1 LQVVTAI
8 VTALVIVFKK
18 VPAVLNRLSIRARL
32 YFSMVFSLLALT
44 LIGAMGYGA
53 LDHTRGTMKELLTQK
68 VPVMTDVGDLRTTLG
83 QVRRLEKDIIIS
95 GNNAVE
101 VAALRESWTKSLAAL
116 RAGLATLR
124 KAQANDAAY
133 VKGLDGVTSLLKQY
147 EDGIAPVLEQI
158 ERAQIDGAVAGA
170 YADRVK
176 VHMENAD
183 KLLSELVT
191 ASRAQMQAAQQG
203 LEDNTAMLAGW
214 LAAVLVLSL
223 AVLIPVTLFSVR
235 AISRSLARASAL
247 ADRISQGDL
256 SVDVD
261 VTAQDEVG
269 QLVQAMARMQESLRG
284 LVREVQSAGQ
294 SISLASSEIASGNQ
308 DLSERTEQTA
318 NNLQQ
323 AASSMAGLMDIAEK
337 SGASSRQANAFAST
351 AAEVAERGG
360 SVVSQVVRT
369 MDEINTS
376 SKKIADIIGVI
387 DGIAFQTNILALN
400 AAVEAARAG
409 EQGRGFAVVASEV
422 RGLAQRSAQAAKE
435 IRDLIGASVER
446 VQGGARLV
454 SDAGQTMDEIVKSV
468 RQVTGIMGEI
478 AASATAQGRGIGEI
492 SVSVQELDQMT
503 QQNAALVEQSAAA
516 SASLADQAQQLS
528 RAVSI
533 FKLSQPAPSVV
544 SQAVPIAIARERQ
557 QLLAA

>member
-1 LQVVTAI
+1 M
-8 VTALVIVFKK
+8 F
-18 VPAVLNRLSIRARL
+18 NRLSIRARL

-53 LDHTRGTMKELLTQK
+53 LDHTRGTMKQLLTQK
-68 VPVMTDVGDLRTTLG
+68 LPVLTDVGDLRTTLG
-83 QVRRLEKDIIIS
+83 QLRRLEKDIIIS

-116 RAGLATLR
+116 RSGMATLR
-124 KAQANDAAY
+124 QAQAADPDY
-133 VKGLDGVTSLLKQY
+133 VKGLDAVAGLLKQY

-176 VHMENAD
+176 AHMENAD
-183 KLLSELVT
+183 KSLSALVA
-191 ASRAQMQAAQQG
+191 ASRGQMQAAQQQ
-203 LEDNTAMLAGW
+203 LEDNTERLAGW

-247 ADRISQGDL
+247 ADRIAQGDL

-261 VTAQDEVG
+261 VSAHDEVG
-269 QLVQAMARMQESLRG
+269 QLVQAMARMQEALRG
-284 LVREVQSAGQ
+284 LVREVQQAGQ
-294 SISLASSEIASGNQ
+294 SITLASSEIASGNQ

-323 AASSMAGLMDIAEK
+323 AASSMAELMDIAEK
-337 SGASSRQANAFAST
+337 SGSSSRQANVFAST

-369 MDEINTS
+369 MDAINAS

-446 VQGGARLV
+446 VEGGARLV

-478 AASATAQGRGIGEI
+478 AASATEQGRGIGEI
-492 SVSVQELDQMT
+492 SVSVQQLDQMT

-528 RAVSI
+528 RAVSL
-533 FKLSQPAPSVV
+533 FKLSQPAPSAAHH
-544 SQAVPIAIARERQ
+544 AVPLAGARKPP

>member
-1 LQVVTAI
+1 
-8 VTALVIVFKK
+8 VF
-18 VPAVLNRLSIRARL
+18 NRLSIRARL

-53 LDHTRGTMKELLTQK
+53 LDHTRGTMKQLLTQK
-68 VPVMTDVGDLRTTLG
+68 LPVLTDVGDLRTTLG

-116 RAGLATLR
+116 RGGLATLR
-124 KAQANDAAY
+124 QAQAADPDY
-133 VKGLDGVTSLLKQY
+133 VKGLDTVAGLLKQY
-147 EDGIAPVLEQI
+147 EEGIAPVLEQI

-176 VHMENAD
+176 AHMENAD
-183 KLLSELVT
+183 KSLSALVA
-191 ASRAQMQAAQQG
+191 ASRSQMQAAQQG
-203 LEDNTAMLAGW
+203 LEDNTAKLAGW

-247 ADRISQGDL
+247 ADRIAQGDL

-261 VTAQDEVG
+261 VSAHDEVG

-284 LVREVQSAGQ
+284 LVREVQQAGQ
-294 SISLASSEIASGNQ
+294 SITLASSEIASGNQ

-323 AASSMAGLMDIAEK
+323 AASSMAELMDIAEK
-337 SGASSRQANAFAST
+337 SGSSSRQANVFAST

-478 AASATAQGRGIGEI
+478 AASATEQGRGIGEI
-492 SVSVQELDQMT
+492 SVSVQQLDQMT

-528 RAVSI
+528 RAVSL
-533 FKLSQPAPSVV
+533 FKLSQPAPGAAP
-544 SQAVPIAIARERQ
+544 QAVPVAQVRGRQ

>member
-1 LQVVTAI
+1 M
-8 VTALVIVFKK
+8 F
-18 VPAVLNRLSIRARL
+18 NRLSIRARL

-53 LDHTRGTMKELLTQK
+53 LDHTRGTMKQLLTQK
-68 VPVMTDVGDLRTTLG
+68 LPVLTDVGDLRTTLG
-83 QVRRLEKDIIIS
+83 QLRRLEKDIIIS

-116 RAGLATLR
+116 RSGMATLR
-124 KAQANDAAY
+124 QAQAADPDY
-133 VKGLDGVTSLLKQY
+133 VKGLDAVAGLLKQY

-176 VHMENAD
+176 AHMENAD
-183 KLLSELVT
+183 KSLSALVA
-191 ASRAQMQAAQQG
+191 ASRGQMQAAQQQ
-203 LEDNTAMLAGW
+203 LEDNTERLAGW

-247 ADRISQGDL
+247 ADRIAQGDL

-261 VTAQDEVG
+261 VSAHDEVG
-269 QLVQAMARMQESLRG
+269 QLVQAMARMQEALRG
-284 LVREVQSAGQ
+284 LVREVQQAGQ
-294 SISLASSEIASGNQ
+294 SITLASSEIASGNQ

-337 SGASSRQANAFAST
+337 SGSSSRQANVFAST

-369 MDEINTS
+369 MDEINAS

-446 VQGGARLV
+446 VEGGARLV

-478 AASATAQGRGIGEI
+478 AASATEQGRGIGEI
-492 SVSVQELDQMT
+492 SVSVQQLDQMT

-528 RAVSI
+528 RAVSL
-533 FKLSQPAPSVV
+533 FKLSQPAPSAAH
-544 SQAVPIAIARERQ
+544 QAVPLAGARKPP

>member
-1 LQVVTAI
+1 M
-8 VTALVIVFKK
+8 
-18 VPAVLNRLSIRARL
+18 PALNRLSIRARL
-32 YFSMVFSLLALT
+32 YFSMVFSLLALI

-53 LDHTRGTMKELLTQK
+53 LDSTRNTMKELLTQK
-68 VPVMTDVGDLRTTLG
+68 VPVLTDVGDLRTTLG

-101 VAALRESWTKSLAAL
+101 VAALRESWTKSLASL
-116 RAGLATLR
+116 RTGLAALR
-124 KAQANDAAY
+124 KAQAGDAAY
-133 VKGLDGVTSLLKQY
+133 VKGLDGVAGLLKQY

-176 VHMENAD
+176 AHMENAD
-183 KLLSELVT
+183 KTLSELVGT
-191 ASRAQMQAAQQG
+191 SRAQMQTAQQG
-203 LEDNTAMLAGW
+203 LEDRTAMLAGW
-214 LAAVLVLSL
+214 LAAILVLSL
-223 AVLIPVTLFSVR
+223 VVLIPLTLFSVR

-247 ADRISQGDL
+247 ADRIAQGDL

-261 VTAQDEVG
+261 VSAQDEVG
-269 QLVQAMARMQESLRG
+269 QLVQSMARMQEALRG
-284 LVREVQSAGQ
+284 LVREVQSAGE
-294 SISLASSEIASGNQ
+294 SITLASSEIASGNQ

-323 AASSMAGLMDIAEK
+323 ASSSMAELMQIAEK
-337 SGASSRQANAFAST
+337 SGSASRQANVFAST

-478 AASATAQGRGIGEI
+478 AASATEQGRGIGEI
-492 SVSVQELDQMT
+492 SSSVQQLDQMT

-516 SASLADQAQQLS
+516 SASLADQAVQLS
-528 RAVSI
+528 RAVSL
-533 FKLSQPAPSVV
+533 FKLSPPGARAATEVHAVGNAVDNAAPL
-544 SQAVPIAIARERQ
+544 R
-557 QLLAA
+557 LAAT

>member
-1 LQVVTAI
+1 MPL
-8 VTALVIVFKK
+8 F
-18 VPAVLNRLSIRARL
+18 NRLSIRARL
-32 YFSMVFSLLALT
+32 YFSMVFSLLALV
-44 LIGAMGYGA
+44 LIGAMGYVA
-53 LDHTRGTMKELLTQK
+53 LDSTRGTMTELLTQK
-68 VPVMTDVGDLRTTLG
+68 VPALTDVGDLRTTLG
-83 QVRRLEKDIIIS
+83 QVRRLEKDVIIS

-101 VAALRESWTKSLAAL
+101 VAALRESWGKSLAAL
-116 RAGLATLR
+116 RTGMATLR
-124 KAQANDAAY
+124 KRQASDAGF
-133 VKGLDGVTSLLKQY
+133 VKGIDGVTALLKQY

-176 VHMENAD
+176 AHMENAD
-183 KLLSELVT
+183 KLLSELVA
-191 ASRAQMQAAQQG
+191 ASRSQMQAAQQG
-203 LEDNTAMLAGW
+203 LEERTAMLAGW
-214 LAAVLVLSL
+214 LAAILALSL
-223 AVLIPVTLFSVR
+223 AVLIPLTLFSVR

-247 ADRISQGDL
+247 ADRIAQGDL

-261 VTAQDEVG
+261 TSAQDEVG

-284 LVREVQSAGQ
+284 LVREVQSAGE

-323 AASSMAGLMDIAEK
+323 AASSMAELMDGAEK
-337 SGASSRQANAFAST
+337 SGSASRQANTFAST

-360 SVVSQVVRT
+360 NVVSQVVRT

-376 SKKIADIIGVI
+376 SRKIADIIGVI

-454 SDAGQTMDEIVKSV
+454 GDAGQTMDEIVKSV
-468 RQVTGIMGEI
+468 RQVTGIMGEL
-478 AASATAQGRGIGEI
+478 AASAAEQGRGIGEI
-492 SVSVQELDQMT
+492 SGSIQQLDQMT

-516 SASLADQAQQLS
+516 SASLADQAVQLS
-528 RAVSI
+528 RAVRL
-533 FKLSQPAPSVV
+533 FKLNPQGTRSVAEAPG
-544 SQAVPIAIARERQ
+544 
-557 QLLAA
+557 LGHAAPLRLSPG

>member
-1 LQVVTAI
+1 MPFLS
-8 VTALVIVFKK
+8 
-18 VPAVLNRLSIRARL
+18 RLSIRARL
-32 YFSMVFSLLALT
+32 YFSMVFSLLALVV
-44 LIGAMGYGA
+44 IGATGYLA
-53 LDHTRGTMKELLTQK
+53 LDHTRGTMRELLTVR
-68 VPVMTDVGDLRTTLG
+68 VPVLTDVGDLRTTLG
-83 QVRRLEKDIIIS
+83 QVRRIEKDIIIS
-95 GNNAVE
+95 ANNAVE
-101 VAALRESWTKSLAAL
+101 VAALRESWAKSVAAL
-116 RAGLATLR
+116 RTGLAGLR
-124 KAQANDAAY
+124 KAQADDPAY
-133 VKGLDGVTSLLKQY
+133 VKGVDTTIALLKQY
-147 EDGIAPVLEQI
+147 QDGIAPVLEQI

-170 YADRVK
+170 YADRVRT
-176 VHMENAD
+176 HMENAD
-183 KLLSELVT
+183 KTLSELVA
-191 ASRAQMQAAQQG
+191 ASRSAMQASQQG
-203 LEDNTAMLAGW
+203 LEDRTAMLAGW
-214 LAAVLVLSL
+214 LAAIVAVSL
-223 AVLIPVTLFSVR
+223 AVVIPITLFSVR
-235 AISRSLARASAL
+235 AISRSLARAGAL
-247 ADRISQGDL
+247 ADRIAQGDL

-261 VTAQDEVG
+261 TSAQDEVG
-269 QLVQAMARMQESLRG
+269 QLVQSMARMQESLRG
-284 LVREVQSAGQ
+284 LVREVQSAGE

-323 AASSMAGLMDIAEK
+323 AASSMADLMDIAEK
-337 SGASSRQANAFAST
+337 SGSASRQANAFAST

-435 IRDLIGASVER
+435 IRDLIGASVDR

-468 RQVTGIMGEI
+468 RQVTGIISEI
-478 AASATAQGRGIGEI
+478 ASSATEQGRGIGEI
-492 SVSVQELDQMT
+492 SVSVQQLDQMT

-516 SASLADQAQQLS
+516 SASLADQAVQLS
-528 RAVSI
+528 RAVSL
-533 FKLSQPAPSVV
+533 FKLNRPGGASAVLATARREPGAPALRL
-544 SQAVPIAIARERQ
+544 QAR
-557 QLLAA
+557 

>member
-1 LQVVTAI
+1 
-8 VTALVIVFKK
+8 
-18 VPAVLNRLSIRARL
+18 
-32 YFSMVFSLLALT
+32 MVFSLLALT
-44 LIGAMGYGA
+44 LIGAMGYVA
-53 LDHTRGTMKELLTQK
+53 LDQTRGTMKELLTQK

-101 VAALRESWTKSLAAL
+101 VAALRETWTKSLVTL

-133 VKGLDGVTSLLKQY
+133 VKGLDGVTGLLKQY

-183 KLLSELVT
+183 KQLSELVT
-191 ASRAQMQAAQQG
+191 ASRTQMQAAQQG
-203 LEDNTAMLAGW
+203 LEDNTARLAGW
-214 LAAVLVLSL
+214 LAAVLVLAL

-235 AISRSLARASAL
+235 AISRSLVRASAL
-247 ADRISQGDL
+247 ADRIAQGDL

-261 VTAQDEVG
+261 VSAQDEVG
-269 QLVQAMARMQESLRG
+269 QLVQSMARMQESLRG

-351 AAEVAERGG
+351 AAEVAARGG

-369 MDEINTS
+369 MDEINSS

-446 VQGGARLV
+446 VEGGARLV
-454 SDAGQTMDEIVKSV
+454 SDAGQTMDEILKSV

-533 FKLSQPAPSVV
+533 FKLSQPAPRAPSE
-544 SQAVPIAIARERQ
+544 AVPLPLERERQ
-557 QLLAA
+557 PLLAA